1 MMRFIIQVADSRS
14 EVRILK
20 DFSENSLPV
29 IFAILLQTHDP
40 RLGY

>member
-1 MMRFIIQVADSRS
+1 MAATFDAHLVADSRS

-20 DFSENSLPV
+20 ETLTIADSL
-29 IFAILLQTHDP
+29 ALMLQTHDP